1 MQEPY
6 SLPSRAP
13 HRTLLLVIEEPAIR
27 ELLASSFR
35 HAGFF
40 PVLAASAADGHRLA
54 GEVRPD
60 VVLIDLDTPAT
71 AAFSIDRLQAGRS
84 QPAPLLS
91 VLLTARPQACGAQG
105 ELCGGSSGA
114 LCIAKPY
121 SPRELVARVLRELST
136 LNGRAQGRP
145 SVRRLLRAG
154 PLEIDPDQR
163 RVTLRHAGGL
173 VELDL
178 APTEIKLL
186 GCLMAHPDRVL
197 SRDQL
202 LALVWGEDGTTDPRT
217 VDQNIRRLRRCFEA
231 AGAGELIRT
240 VRGLGYRLAIAATP
254 AATPAATAPR

>member
-1 MQEPY
+1 MHDIS

-27 ELLASSFR
+27 ELLAASFR

-40 PVLAASAADGHRLA
+40 PVLAASAAEGQRLA

-60 VVLIDLDTPAT
+60 VVLIDLDTSAT
-71 AAFSIDRLQAGRS
+71 AGFAIEPLQVGRNPS
-84 QPAPLLS
+84 VPLLS
-91 VLLTARPQACGAQG
+91 VRLTARPEAVCGAQG
-105 ELCGGSSGA
+105 ELCGGS
-114 LCIAKPY
+114 LCIGKPY
-121 SPRELVARVLRELST
+121 SPRELVGRVLRELGS
-136 LNGRAQGRP
+136 LSARVQGRP
-145 SVRRLLRAG
+145 SARKLLRAG

-163 RVTLRHAGGL
+163 RVTLRLADGL
-173 VELDL
+173 TELEL
-178 APTEIKLL
+178 APTEVKLL

-202 LALVWGEDGTTDPRT
+202 LAQVWGDDGTIDPRT

-240 VRGLGYRLAIAATP
+240 VRGLGYRLAIAV
-254 AATPAATAPR
+254 AAPSR

>member
-1 MQEPY
+1 MQETY
-6 SLPSRAP
+6 SIPSRAP

-35 HAGFF
+35 HAGLF
-40 PVLAASAADGHRLA
+40 PVLAASAAEGHRLA
-54 GEVRPD
+54 SEVRPD
-60 VVLIDLDTPAT
+60 VVLVDLDTPAT
-71 AAFSIDRLQAGRS
+71 AAFSIDQLQVGRS

-91 VLLTARPQACGAQG
+91 VLLTARPEVFCGAQG
-105 ELCGGSSGA
+105 ELCGAS
-114 LCIAKPY
+114 LCIGKPY
-121 SPRELVARVLRELST
+121 SPRELVARVLRELSAQ
-136 LNGRAQGRP
+136 NGRAPGRP
-145 SVRRLLRAG
+145 SARKLLRAG

-173 VELDL
+173 TELDL

-202 LALVWGEDGTTDPRT
+202 LALVWGEEGTTDPRT
-217 VDQNIRRLRRCFEA
+217 VDQNIRRLRRCFDA

-240 VRGLGYRLAIAATP
+240 VRGLGYRLAIAA
-254 AATPAATAPR
+254 AAAPR